1 MTSIWCAIRTYSA
14 HAKEMGVEVP
24 SEPEYFLKP
33 SAALVSSPVNEI
45 KTISL
50 PDNRSVQ
57 HELELVLKLGDFSE
71 GEFSIDAVCIGLDLT
86 NRVIQSELKKG
97 GLPWARCK
105 SFKDSAVIGEWHDV
119 PSGKFSEI
127 ESVWSID
134 LLVNSEK
141 RMSANI
147 SDMVRSPSTLLASLN
162 EWAPLEKGDI
172 IFTGTPEG
180 VDWLRDGDVVE
191 ARLNDGSG
199 IVKSRL
205 IAHFSLPSDLK

>member
-24 SEPEYFLKP
+24 SKPEYFLKP
-33 SAALVSSPVNEI
+33 SAALVSSTVNGI

-57 HELELVLKLGDFSE
+57 HELELVLKLGDFSK

-119 PSGKFSEI
+119 SSRKFSDIQAHPSERT
-127 ESVWSID
+127 VARACHW
-134 LLVNSEK
+134 NSSK
-141 RMSANI
+141 
-147 SDMVRSPSTLLASLN
+147 T
-162 EWAPLEKGDI
+162 
-172 IFTGTPEG
+172 
-180 VDWLRDGDVVE
+180 
-191 ARLNDGSG
+191 
-199 IVKSRL
+199 
-205 IAHFSLPSDLK
+205 